1 LFKSV
6 SVSALTTRS
15 EHRHYS
21 LDVENLFS
29 KSMLTTKM
37 IIGGFEIIVA
47 LFYILL
53 DSLRRKAAATVIIF
67 RRRHIRKLAAPHCYP
82 LYYIS

>member
-1 LFKSV
+1 
-6 SVSALTTRS
+6 
-15 EHRHYS
+15 
-21 LDVENLFS
+21 
-29 KSMLTTKM
+29 MLTTKM
-37 IIGGFEIIVA
+37 IIGEFEIIIVA

-67 RRRHIRKLAAPHCYP
+67 RIRHIRKLTAPYCYP